1 MRKLILQRIAEL
13 EAESLTNGTLV
24 LMNKAI
30 IAELKNLLTVKN

>member
-1 MRKLILQRIAEL
+1 MRKLILKRITEL
-13 EAESLTNGTLV
+13 EAESLTNGYLC